1 VRRKIA
7 FPEFIV
13 LKQNDEIMLHANHDP
28 TEIITGIGR
37 FQ

>member
-28 TEIITGIGR
+28 TEIIAGIGR